1 MSTAFTPPGG
11 TTPPH
16 PPYAPGQHAHSPGPS
31 PWPAQPM
38 YQPAQ
43 RNGLAVAAVVMAG
56 LALLGVLGLGVAMLV
71 GSEMG
76 PSWTLQGEVQ
86 PVNGQTAGDA
96 LERELRS
103 LMEDDGSSVEKLT
116 CPESAPVA
124 QGEVAVCH
132 GSVDDWDWTGVVHFE
147 DDAGTFTLLQF

>member
-11 TTPPH
+11 TTPPY
-16 PPYAPGQHAHSPGPS
+16 PPYAAGHAAHPSGPPS
-31 PWPAQPM
+31 WPAQPM

-43 RNGLAVAAVVMAG
+43 RNGLAVAAVVMAA
-56 LALLGVLGLGVAMLV
+56 LSLLGVLGLVLAMVFGPEL
-71 GSEMG
+71 G
-76 PSWTLQGEVQ
+76 PSWVLQGEVL
-86 PVNGQTAGDA
+86 PVNSRTSGEA
-96 LERELRS
+96 LERELTS
-103 LMEDDGSSVEKLT
+103 LMEDDGSAVQEVA

-124 QGEVAVCH
+124 QGEVTVCH

>member
-11 TTPPH
+11 TTPPY
-16 PPYAPGQHAHSPGPS
+16 PPYASGQHAQPGPS
-31 PWPAQPM
+31 PWPAQTM

-56 LALLGVLGLGVAMLV
+56 LSLLGVLGLGVAMLV

-76 PSWTLQGEVQ
+76 PSWALQGEVQ

-103 LMEDDGSSVEKLT
+103 LMQDDGSSVEKLT
-116 CPESAPVA
+116 CPDSAPVA